1 MSQGARLTAVIVV
14 VAVAAIGLYF
24 AVMAPPA
31 QPTDGTTDAAV
42 AIAELAPAG
51 AGTSLDGAGTAP
63 PAEAFAPPSAPIA
76 AGQGTSTAA
85 TGSGAA
91 ATGPATVSGGTGVTP
106 TGTTGV
112 ATIVSPSGTEP
123 ATWTAPAAP
132 AAPASTRS
140 YVIKSGDTLEG
151 IARAELGD
159 GQRWRTIVDLN
170 PGLDP
175 KSLKIGRSIT
185 LPEGSA
191 PTRTASATA
200 EPATGKK
207 AAASASGSTYTVQ
220 KGDTLFGIARKV
232 YGSAGDAEVKRI
244 VSANSG
250 TLKSKDTPLKPGMKL
265 TIPAKP

>member
-14 VAVAAIGLYF
+14 VTVAAIGLYF

-31 QPTDGTTDAAV
+31 QQQDQSADPSVAV
-42 AIAELAPAG
+42 AELAPAG
-51 AGTSLDGAGTAP
+51 AGTTLEGTGTAP
-63 PAEAFAPPSAPIA
+63 AAEAFAPPSTAMPTAPATTTVAGTA
-76 AGQGTSTAA
+76 ATASTAA
-85 TGSGAA
+85 SSGTAPS
-91 ATGPATVSGGTGVTP
+91 GPASTVTN
-106 TGTTGV
+106 
-112 ATIVSPSGTEP
+112 SPDPLTLVG
-123 ATWTAPAAP
+123 APVAP
-132 AAPASTRS
+132 AAPASART

-159 GQRWRTIVDLN
+159 GQRWRSIIELN

-191 PTRTASATA
+191 PTRTASTTA
-200 EPATGKK
+200 ESASGKK
-207 AAASASGSTYTVQ
+207 ATASSGSTYTVQ

-232 YGSAGDAEVKRI
+232 YGSAGDAEIRRI
-244 VSANSG
+244 VAANSG

-265 TIPAKP
+265 AIPSKP

>member
-31 QPTDGTTDAAV
+31 QPTDGNTDPAV

-76 AGQGTSTAA
+76 AGQGT
-85 TGSGAA
+85 AA
-91 ATGPATVSGGTGVTP
+91 APSGTSAVAATVSAGQTP
-106 TGTTGV
+106 AGATGV
-112 ATIVSPSGTEP
+112 AAPVSPNGADL
-123 ATWTAPAAP
+123 ATWTAPATAVAP
-132 AAPASTRS
+132 AASRS

-175 KSLKIGRSIT
+175 KSLKIGRTIT

-191 PTRTASATA
+191 PARTASATA

-207 AAASASGSTYTVQ
+207 AAASSSGSTYTVQ

-232 YGSAGDAEVKRI
+232 YGSAGDAEIKRI